1 VKETCA
7 LCGFPIND
15 DDDFAYYPGTGCICQ
30 DCLENPIRE
39 EGPANRPKAPDEM
52 FGFEALI
59 ERGYD

>member
-15 DDDFAYYPGTGCICQ
+15 DDDFAYCPGTGLICQ
-30 DCLENPIRE
+30 DCLENPIVE
-39 EGPANRPKAPDEM
+39 EDPVNRPKGVENM
-52 FGFEALI
+52 CGFELLM